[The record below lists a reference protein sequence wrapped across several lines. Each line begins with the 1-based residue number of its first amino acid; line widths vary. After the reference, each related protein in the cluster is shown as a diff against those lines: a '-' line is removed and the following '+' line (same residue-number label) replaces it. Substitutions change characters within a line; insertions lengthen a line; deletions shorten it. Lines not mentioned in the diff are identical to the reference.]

1 MTEQADQSVPL
12 TEAGEIRAATP
23 MAAEPEETEAEE
35 FLLDDDTEAAEPDE
49 PRTIVATQLPNVYS
63 LPDDVEVSAEAYPK
77 INWSYGPV
85 KVLGYV
91 NPKKFAIRVQVS
103 VYGAKLL
110 NLTGDLRRGICGK
123 INIKFA
129 KGSICFFL
137 KNGKEVWVKLDLKAT
152 VGGHFKEAKLLT
164 L

>member
-1 MTEQADQSVPL
+1 MTEQADQCFVVAI
-12 TEAGEIRAATP
+12 TEEKTK
-23 MAAEPEETEAEE
+23 
-35 FLLDDDTEAAEPDE
+35 PDE

-103 VYGAKLL
+103 VFGAKLL
-110 NLTGDLRRGICGK
+110 NLTGDLRRGICAK

-152 VGGHFKEAKLLT
+152 VGGHYKKEAKLLT